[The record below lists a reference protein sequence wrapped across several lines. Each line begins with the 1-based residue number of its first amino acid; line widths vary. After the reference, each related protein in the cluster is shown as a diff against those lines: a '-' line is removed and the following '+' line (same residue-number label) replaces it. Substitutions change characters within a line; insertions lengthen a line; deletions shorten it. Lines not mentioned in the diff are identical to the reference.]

1 MTPLSDYHTQS
12 VFNVRDYG
20 AVGDGRTLD
29 TPAIQAAIDACHAQG
44 GGTVFFPAGPYVTGS
59 IFLRSHMTLH
69 VGAGATLLG
78 SEDPTDYPLTHNR
91 WEGAAQKT
99 HTSLIAGFDLTH
111 IAIVGRGTIDGRGA
125 PWWQRHQAGTLDHP
139 RPRLISFANCAHV
152 LLEDITAINS
162 PSWTIHPV
170 RCDDVTVNNV
180 TIVNPP
186 DSPNT
191 DGINPDSCRNV
202 RIANCYVSAG
212 DDCITIKSGI
222 ETEDSAK
229 RAPCANITITNCTLA
244 RGHGGVVIGSEMSGG
259 VRNVVISNCVFVG
272 TDRGIRFKSRRGRG
286 GVVEDVRV
294 INIVMTDVLCP
305 ITMNL
310 HYAVG
315 EWGNAT
321 IADKRP
327 QPVNDG
333 TPRFR
338 HIHLSHITAREVKY
352 AAAYVHG
359 LAEMPV
365 EDITLSDVSI
375 SMSTDG
381 EAGYPD
387 MADDVEP
394 MQRAGFFIC
403 NARGLRLHHVEA
415 TGQSGPALML
425 IDSTDVEI
433 SASATRTPA
442 TDAPIIR
449 MTNVDGAFVHSCR
462 ANADTGVF
470 LRLEGEN
477 TRRIVLRGNDLTQ
490 ARQPL
495 DVAADVPP
503 DAVWSDALVLIASNP
518 DRITSSQPVIASR
531 RRRRSNRARRN
542 EGLASGAARPRND
555 GGSRNRKGT

>member
-1 MTPLSDYHTQS
+1 
-12 VFNVRDYG
+12 V
-20 AVGDGRTLD
+20 
-29 TPAIQAAIDACHAQG
+29 
-44 GGTVFFPAGPYVTGS
+44 
-59 IFLRSHMTLH
+59 
-69 VGAGATLLG
+69 
-78 SEDPTDYPLTHNR
+78 
-91 WEGAAQKT
+91 
-99 HTSLIAGFDLTH
+99 
-111 IAIVGRGTIDGRGA
+111 
-125 PWWQRHQAGTLDHP
+125 
-139 RPRLISFANCAHV
+139 
-152 LLEDITAINS
+152 
-162 PSWTIHPV
+162 
-170 RCDDVTVNNV
+170 
-180 TIVNPP
+180 
-186 DSPNT
+186 
-191 DGINPDSCRNV
+191 
-202 RIANCYVSAG
+202 
-212 DDCITIKSGI
+212 
-222 ETEDSAK
+222 
-229 RAPCANITITNCTLA
+229 
-244 RGHGGVVIGSEMSGG
+244 
-259 VRNVVISNCVFVG
+259 
-272 TDRGIRFKSRRGRG
+272 
-286 GVVEDVRV
+286 
-294 INIVMTDVLCP
+294 
-305 ITMNL
+305 
-310 HYAVG
+310 
-315 EWGNAT
+315 
-321 IADKRP
+321 
-327 QPVNDG
+327 
-333 TPRFR
+333 
-338 HIHLSHITAREVKY
+338 
-352 AAAYVHG
+352 YVHG

-387 MADDVEP
+387 MADAVEP

-470 LRLEGEN
+470 LHLEGEN